1 MKNLF
6 DKTISLTINVNLN
19 SLDSV
24 SNKKDIRA
32 ELERRDLAH
41 FLERLFEEW
50 NLYFSY
56 SAKSSK
62 PGKLEAEQH
71 EGKAKQK
78 LGNANQKQSTTR
90 QTTSEAKQWK

>member
-41 FLERLFEEW
+41 FLGILFEE
-50 NLYFSY
+50 
-56 SAKSSK
+56 
-62 PGKLEAEQH
+62 
-71 EGKAKQK
+71 
-78 LGNANQKQSTTR
+78 
-90 QTTSEAKQWK
+90 